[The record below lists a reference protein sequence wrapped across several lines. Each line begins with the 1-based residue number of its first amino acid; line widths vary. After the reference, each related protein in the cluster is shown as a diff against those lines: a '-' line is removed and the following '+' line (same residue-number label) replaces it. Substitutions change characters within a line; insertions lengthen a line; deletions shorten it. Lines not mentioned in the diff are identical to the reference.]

1 VAWATYATF
10 SGQSVYQSIDSGA
23 TWTLKPGSGVNV
35 LPLVPAF
42 CVVVDPADSNR
53 IYVAT
58 DIGVFTSIDGGSN
71 WFKEITNFANVS
83 TEWLAISTVGG
94 RKLTA
99 FTHGR
104 GAWQTPIIP

>member
-1 VAWATYATF
+1 
-10 SGQSVYQSIDSGA
+10 
-23 TWTLKPGSGVNV
+23 
-35 LPLVPAF
+35 
-42 CVVVDPADSNR
+42 
-53 IYVAT
+53 VAT

-83 TEWLAISTVGG
+83 TEWLAISTTGG

-104 GAWQTPIIP
+104 GAWQTAIAP